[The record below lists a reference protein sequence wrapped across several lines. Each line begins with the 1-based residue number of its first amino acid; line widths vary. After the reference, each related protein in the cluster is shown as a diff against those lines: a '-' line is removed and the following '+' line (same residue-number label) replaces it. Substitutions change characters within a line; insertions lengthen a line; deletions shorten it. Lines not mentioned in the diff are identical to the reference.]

1 MSIELILIPIGIAV
15 VQSVGERIERNKGH
29 EQTYKIKTVM
39 KREHLLKQ
47 AIEQYGCEVSHLNQ
61 TNYLAEIGNI
71 KIHFQYDEN
80 RVFEAVFDNSVETEA
95 ALEFIENINSEYK
108 YAIQQET
115 YQKLLQQAEQKGL
128 SLETEEIQS
137 DRSILL
143 TFNVNQLSNGGQ

>member
-47 AIEQYGCEVSHLNQ
+47 AIEQYGCEVNHLNKN
-61 TNYLAEIGNI
+61 NYLTEIGNI
-71 KIHFQYDEN
+71 KIHFQYDESG
-80 RVFEAVFDNSVETEA
+80 VFEAVFDNSVETEA
-95 ALEFIENINSEYK
+95 ALEFIENVNTEYK

-115 YQKLLQQAEQKGL
+115 YRKLLQQAGHKGL
-128 SLETEEIQS
+128 ALESEEIQG

-143 TFNVNQLSNGGQ
+143 TFNVNQLNSGGQ

>member
-15 VQSVGERIERNKGH
+15 VQSVGERIERNKGAG
-29 EQTYKIKTVM
+29 ETYKIKTVM

-47 AIEQYGCEVSHLNQ
+47 AIEQYGCKMEELNPK
-61 TNYLAEIGNI
+61 NYSTKIGNV
-71 KIHFQYDEN
+71 KIHFQPDKDG
-80 RVFEAVFDNSVETEA
+80 VFEAVFDKSVETED

-115 YQKLLQQAEQKGL
+115 YRNLLQHAEQKGL
-128 SLETEEIQS
+128 ALESEEIQG

-143 TFNVNQLSNGGQ
+143 TFNINQLNSGGY

>member
-47 AIEQYGCEVSHLNQ
+47 AIEQYGCEVNLLNKN
-61 TNYLAEIGNI
+61 NYLTEIGNI
-71 KIHFQYDEN
+71 KIHFQYDESGI
-80 RVFEAVFDNSVETEA
+80 FEAVFDNSVETEA
-95 ALEFIENINSEYK
+95 ALEFIENVNTEYK

-115 YQKLLQQAEQKGL
+115 YRKLLQQAEQKGL
-128 SLETEEIQS
+128 ALESEEIQG

-143 TFNVNQLSNGGQ
+143 TFNVNQLNSGGQ

>member
-47 AIEQYGCEVSHLNQ
+47 AIEQYGCEVNHLNKN
-61 TNYLAEIGNI
+61 NYLTEIGNI
-71 KIHFQYDEN
+71 KIHFQYDESG
-80 RVFEAVFDNSVETEA
+80 VFEAVFDNSVETEA
-95 ALEFIENINSEYK
+95 ALEFIENVNTEYK

-115 YQKLLQQAEQKGL
+115 YRKLLQQAGQKGL
-128 SLETEEIQS
+128 ALESEEIQG

-143 TFNVNQLSNGGQ
+143 TFNVNQLNSGGQ

>member
-47 AIEQYGCEVSHLNQ
+47 AIEQYGCEVRDLNKKD
-61 TNYLAEIGNI
+61 YLTEVGNI
-71 KIHFQYDEN
+71 KIHFKLDEN
-80 RVFEAVFDNSVETEA
+80 GVFEAVFDNSVETEA
-95 ALEFIENINSEYK
+95 ALEFIGNLNEEYK

-115 YQKLLQQAEQKGL
+115 YRNLLQKAEQKGL
-128 SLETEEIQS
+128 ALESEEVQG

-143 TFNVNQLSNGGQ
+143 TFNVNQLRNGGQ